1 MNVPPSE
8 ARQPENEKRL
18 ADLREWLTEK
28 AGNEWRLFVKV
39 LSGNDTLANNA
50 NQAGPYVP
58 KRVVFK
64 LFPSIAK
71 SKELNPR
78 EPFPAFIDSHG
89 VASNPTAIWYNNRVA
104 GNGSRNET
112 RLTGWGG
119 GKSPLMDP
127 EATGSLV
134 AFAFR
139 VGKGGEAV
147 ECRIWLCSSPA
158 EEETILEHVGPVEG
172 GQFAFL
178 DASEMVAPSLKRDRP
193 CAIRPDEFHP
203 DWQFGFPTTA
213 DVVAMTITR
222 LPSAFGQP
230 PDKRLLARRECEYE
244 LFRSIEAVA
253 VLPRIKEGFSSV
265 DVFVE
270 YANSVTNRRKA
281 RSGASLGLQMSA
293 IFAEEQLPF
302 SYDSISEGRKRP
314 DFLFP
319 SAKAYQSGSARHVR
333 MLAAKTTCKD
343 RWRQILNEADRI
355 PRKHLLTLQP
365 GVSVNQYEEMRKAGV
380 VLVVPKALH
389 AQYPKSVRS
398 ELLDVATFISET
410 RVQCGDNG

>member
-1 MNVPPSE
+1 MIGMGFDEKRPDT
-8 ARQPENEKRL
+8 EKRL
-18 ADLREWLTEK
+18 SDLREWLMQK
-28 AGNEWRLFVKV
+28 SGPDWRLFVKI

-58 KRVVFK
+58 KRVVFE

-71 SKELNPR
+71 SQELNPR
-78 EPFPAFIDSHG
+78 KRFPAYIDSHR
-89 VASNPTAIWYNNRVA
+89 VTSTPTAIWYNNRIA
-104 GNGSRNET
+104 GDGSRNET

-119 GKSPLMDP
+119 AKSPLMDP

-134 AFAFR
+134 AFAFNL
-139 VGKGGEAV
+139 GKHGEAV
-147 ECRIWLCSSPA
+147 ECRVWLCSSPD
-158 EEETILEHVGPVEG
+158 EEEAILEHVGPVEG

-178 DASEMVAPSLKRDRP
+178 DALGAVGPKVHRDRP
-193 CAIRPDEFHP
+193 CAIRPEEFDP
-203 DWQFGFPTTA
+203 AWMFGFPTTA
-213 DVVAMTITR
+213 DVVAMTIAR
-222 LPSAFGQP
+222 LPSASREL

-281 RSGASLGLQMSA
+281 RSGASLGLQMSV
-293 IFAEEQLPF
+293 IFGEEQLPF

-319 SAKAYQSGSARHVR
+319 SAEAYRTGKARNLR

-365 GVSVNQYEEMRKAGV
+365 GLSANQYDEMRKAGV

-398 ELLDVATFISET
+398 ELLDVATFIRET
-410 RVQCGDNG
+410 RMQCLDDG